1 MFFWG
6 LHANGRFDE
15 KTICYAVDSD
25 MSTLDREL
33 QSLVNNGFIEKEE
46 TNGVVCYH
54 LTRNE
59 GKRRSIVE
67 WASPGHNGR

>member
-15 KTICYAVDSD
+15 STICYALDND
-25 MSTLDREL
+25 ISTVGKEL
-33 QSLVNNGFIEKEE
+33 QNLVDAGIIEREVD
-46 TNGVVCYH
+46 NGVTSYY
-54 LTRNE
+54 LTLNE

-67 WASPGHNGR
+67 WASPGHSGR